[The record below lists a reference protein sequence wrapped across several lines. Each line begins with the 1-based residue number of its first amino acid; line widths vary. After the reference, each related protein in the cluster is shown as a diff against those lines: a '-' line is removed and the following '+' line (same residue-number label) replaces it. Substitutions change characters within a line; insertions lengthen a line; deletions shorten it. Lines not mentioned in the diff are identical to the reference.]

1 MRGLAPAAAEAYS
14 QRTNQVRVD
23 SHQHLWPETLV
34 AALSHRREPPL
45 IFRDDRGWFVRLRGE
60 PDSAVDLADH
70 DPELRGQWVEA
81 DALDRA
87 LIAISSPLGIEAL
100 PPDEALPLL
109 EAYHDGVAAL
119 DDRFGAWGAVAL
131 AEIDPRQVDALLA
144 RGFVGLSI
152 PAGAIATPAGLDRC
166 GALLERLE
174 RFEAPLL
181 VHPGPAPWSPV
192 IEAEAGAPDWWPAMS
207 TYVAQM
213 SSAWHAFLATGRR
226 EHPRLRVLFA
236 MLAGGG
242 PLHAERLAARGGPGV
257 KVDDDMFVDSSS
269 YGVQMIDHAVRVL
282 GVDQLVYG
290 SDRPVLG
297 SLDCPLGEAVRQAML
312 VTNPLRLLQPKE
324 VLA

>member
-1 MRGLAPAAAEAYS
+1 M
-14 QRTNQVRVD
+14 
-23 SHQHLWPETLV
+23 
-34 AALSHRREPPL
+34 AALSRRREPPL
-45 IFRDDRGWFVRLRGE
+45 IRRHGRGWLVRLRGE
-60 PDSAVDLADH
+60 PDCAVDLADH

-100 PPDEALPLL
+100 PADEAAPLL
-109 EAYHDGVAAL
+109 AAYNDGVAAL
-119 DDRFGAWGAVAL
+119 DDRFGAWGALGL
-131 AEIDPRQVDALLA
+131 AEGEPRHVDALLE
-144 RGFVGLSI
+144 RGFVGVSI

-174 RFEAPLL
+174 RLSAPLL
-181 VHPGPAPWSPV
+181 VHPGPAPWSP
-192 IEAEAGAPDWWPAMS
+192 APDTEPGVPEWWPAMS
-207 TYVAQM
+207 AYVAQM
-213 SSAWHAFLATGRR
+213 SSAWHAFRATGRR
-226 EHPRLRVLFA
+226 DHPRLRVLFA

-242 PLHAERLAARGGPGV
+242 PLHAERLAARGGPGLT
-257 KVDDDMFVDSSS
+257 VDDELFVDSSS

-297 SLDCPLGEAVRQAML
+297 SLDCPLGEAVRHAML
-312 VTNPLRLLQPKE
+312 VTNPSRLLQPKE

>member
-1 MRGLAPAAAEAYS
+1 M
-14 QRTNQVRVD
+14 
-23 SHQHLWPETLV
+23 
-34 AALSHRREPPL
+34 AALSRRREPPL
-45 IFRDDRGWFVRLRGE
+45 IRRDDRGWLLSLDGE
-60 PDSAVDLADH
+60 PDCRVDLADH

-87 LIAISSPLGIEAL
+87 LIALSSPLGIEAL
-100 PPDEALPLL
+100 PVDEAAPLL
-109 EAYHDGVAAL
+109 SAYHDGVAAL
-119 DDRFGAWGAVAL
+119 DERFGAWGAVLL
-131 AEIDPRQVDALLA
+131 AEPDPRQVDALLA

-174 RFEAPLL
+174 RAGAPLL
-181 VHPGPAPWSPV
+181 VHPGPAPWSPTP
-192 IEAEAGAPDWWPAMS
+192 EAEPGLPDWWPAMS
-207 TYVAQM
+207 GYVAQM
-213 SSAWHAFLATGRR
+213 NSAWHAFVATGRAD
-226 EHPRLRVLFA
+226 HPRLRILFA

-242 PLHAERLAARGGPGV
+242 PLHGERLAARGGPGLN
-257 KVDDDMFVDSSS
+257 VDDDMFVDSSS

-297 SLDCPLGEAVRQAML
+297 SLDCPLGEAVRHAML
-312 VTNPLRLLQPKE
+312 VTNPSRLLQPKE